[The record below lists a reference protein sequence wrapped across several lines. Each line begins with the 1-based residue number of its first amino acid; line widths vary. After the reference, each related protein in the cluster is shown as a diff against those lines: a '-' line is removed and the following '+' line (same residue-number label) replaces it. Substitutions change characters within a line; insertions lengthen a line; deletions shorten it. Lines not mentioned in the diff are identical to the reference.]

1 MKKKGWGSMGG
12 VAARV
17 VVVAVAVLLL
27 TAGACEDRGTRDAPI
42 DTSLQDNTS
51 PYIINM
57 PDGFMNLS
65 LKCLEDTL
73 VVVHTR
79 TAPPVLIDDSNLC
92 REGGPIPQADLSGGR
107 TN

>member
-1 MKKKGWGSMGG
+1 MTGNNGRSKAG
-12 VAARV
+12 VAARS
-17 VVVAVAVLLL
+17 VVAVAAVLLL
-27 TAGACEDRGTRDAPI
+27 SAGACEDRGTRDAPV
-42 DTSLQDNTS
+42 DTRLQDNTS

-79 TAPPVLIDDSNLC
+79 TASPVIVDDSALC
-92 REGGPIPQADLSGGR
+92 REGGPIPQADLSGTGA
-107 TN
+107 N